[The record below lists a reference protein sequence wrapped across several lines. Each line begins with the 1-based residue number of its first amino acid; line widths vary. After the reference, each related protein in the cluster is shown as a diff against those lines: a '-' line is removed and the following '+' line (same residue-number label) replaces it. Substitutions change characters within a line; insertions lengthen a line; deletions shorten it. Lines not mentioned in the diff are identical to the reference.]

1 MNKKQLLKVGV
12 VLLAMTVL
20 GTGCKKKNKGIRGGD
35 NADVVEEEN
44 NKEAETKEEPKVD
57 EEKQAQA
64 EEDAKSEYEDE
75 ATFNED
81 NPDTSEE
88 IPLEQEKKP
97 ITAEQFKQY
106 FVNDYTVWENYVTEA
121 KATPVPTLLML
132 GNDTREDFLA
142 NARNLRGI
150 KEQLAGQFVV
160 KVIPVE
166 DMATHKG
173 ANYFGLEKDGSMLI
187 IDNTTGLPLQ
197 ASEEQLAYLKGK
209 GIDCDVTVKPE
220 NNFRVFKLNSVPTP
234 KNLENIY
241 KVLINP
247 NPAGVVQQP
256 VPGTEQPAQGIEQP
270 AQGQPV
276 EGQQHIQQP
285 TQGQPVQGQ
294 QPVAQPGQVQ
304 QQPAQQPAQ
313 GQPVEGQQPVQQPIQ
328 PAQQQPVENVDNT
341 GTGW

>member
-1 MNKKQLLKVGV
+1 MNKKQLSKVGV

-57 EEKQAQA
+57 EEKQAKA

-75 ATFNED
+75 ATFNKD

-88 IPLEQEKKP
+88 IPLEPEKKP

-106 FVNDYTVWENYVTEA
+106 FANDYTQWEKYAAEA
-121 KATPVPTLLML
+121 KAAPVPTLLVL

-160 KVIPVE
+160 KIVPVE

-197 ASEEQLAYLKGK
+197 ASEEQLTYLKGK

-220 NNFRVFKLNSVPTP
+220 NNFRVFKLNSVPTA

-256 VPGTEQPAQGIEQP
+256 VQGQTQPAQGTEQSAQQP

-276 EGQQHIQQP
+276 EGQQP

-313 GQPVEGQQPVQQPIQ
+313 PVQQQPVQGQEQ
-328 PAQQQPVENVDNT
+328 TVQGQEQTVQDVNNT
-341 GTGW
+341 GDSW

>member
-1 MNKKQLLKVGV
+1 MNKKQLSKVGV

-44 NKEAETKEEPKVD
+44 NKEAKTKEEPKVD
-57 EEKQAQA
+57 EEKQAKA

-75 ATFNED
+75 ATFNKD

-88 IPLEQEKKP
+88 IPLEPEKKP

-106 FVNDYTVWENYVTEA
+106 FANDYTQWEKYATEA
-121 KATPVPTLLML
+121 KAAPVPTLLVL

-160 KVIPVE
+160 KIVPVE

-197 ASEEQLAYLKGK
+197 ASEEQLTYLKGK

-220 NNFRVFKLNSVPTP
+220 NNFRVFKLNSVPTA

-256 VPGTEQPAQGIEQP
+256 VQGQTQPAQGTEQSAQQP

-276 EGQQHIQQP
+276 EGQQP

-313 GQPVEGQQPVQQPIQ
+313 PVQQQPVQGQE
-328 PAQQQPVENVDNT
+328 QPVQDVNNT
-341 GTGW
+341 GDSW

>member
-1 MNKKQLLKVGV
+1 MNKKQLSKIGV

-57 EEKQAQA
+57 EEKQAKA

-75 ATFNED
+75 ATYNED

-106 FVNDYTVWENYVTEA
+106 FANDYTVWENYVTEA
-121 KATPVPTLLML
+121 KAAPVPTLLML
-132 GNDTREDFLA
+132 GNDTSEDFLA

-220 NNFRVFKLNSVPTP
+220 NNFRAFKLNSVPTP

-270 AQGQPV
+270 AQGPAQGQPV
-276 EGQQHIQQP
+276 EGQQP

-313 GQPVEGQQPVQQPIQ
+313 PVQQQPVQGQE
-328 PAQQQPVENVDNT
+328 QPVQDVNNT
-341 GTGW
+341 GDSW

>member
-1 MNKKQLLKVGV
+1 MNKKQLSKVGV

-57 EEKQAQA
+57 EEKQAKA

-75 ATFNED
+75 ATFNKD

-88 IPLEQEKKP
+88 IPLEPEKKP

-106 FVNDYTVWENYVTEA
+106 FANDHTQWEKYATEA
-121 KATPVPTLLML
+121 KVAPVPTLLVL

-160 KVIPVE
+160 KIVPVE

-197 ASEEQLAYLKGK
+197 ASEEQLTYLKGK

-247 NPAGVVQQP
+247 NPAGVVAQP

-270 AQGQPV
+270 AQQPAQGQPV
-276 EGQQHIQQP
+276 QGQQP
-285 TQGQPVQGQ
+285 TQGQPVRGQ

-313 GQPVEGQQPVQQPIQ
+313 PVQQQPAQGQTQPVQD
-328 PAQQQPVENVDNT
+328 VNNT
-341 GTGW
+341 GDSW

>member
-1 MNKKQLLKVGV
+1 MNKKQLSKVGV

-57 EEKQAQA
+57 EEKQAKA

-75 ATFNED
+75 ATFNKD

-88 IPLEQEKKP
+88 IPLEPEKKP

-106 FVNDYTVWENYVTEA
+106 FANDYTQWEKYATEA
-121 KATPVPTLLML
+121 KAAPVPTLLVL

-160 KVIPVE
+160 KIVPVE

-197 ASEEQLAYLKGK
+197 ASEEQLTYLKGK

-220 NNFRVFKLNSVPTP
+220 NNFRVFKLNSVPTA

-256 VPGTEQPAQGIEQP
+256 VQGQTQPAQGTEQSAQQP

-276 EGQQHIQQP
+276 EGQQP

-313 GQPVEGQQPVQQPIQ
+313 PVQQQPVQGQEQ
-328 PAQQQPVENVDNT
+328 TVQDVNNT
-341 GTGW
+341 GDSW

>member
-1 MNKKQLLKVGV
+1 MNKKQLSKVGV

-57 EEKQAQA
+57 EEKQAKA

-75 ATFNED
+75 ATFNKD

-88 IPLEQEKKP
+88 IPLEPEKKP

-106 FVNDYTVWENYVTEA
+106 FANDYTQWEKYAAEA
-121 KATPVPTLLML
+121 KAAPVPTLLVL

-160 KVIPVE
+160 KIVPVE

-197 ASEEQLAYLKGK
+197 ASEEQLTYLKGK

-220 NNFRVFKLNSVPTP
+220 NNFRVFKLNSVPTA

-256 VPGTEQPAQGIEQP
+256 VQGQTQPAQGTEQSAQQP

-276 EGQQHIQQP
+276 EGQQP

-313 GQPVEGQQPVQQPIQ
+313 PVQQQPVQGQEQ
-328 PAQQQPVENVDNT
+328 TVQDVNNT
-341 GTGW
+341 GDSW

>member
-1 MNKKQLLKVGV
+1 MNKKQLSKVGV

-57 EEKQAQA
+57 EEKQAKA

-75 ATFNED
+75 ATFNKD

-88 IPLEQEKKP
+88 IPLEPEKKP

-106 FVNDYTVWENYVTEA
+106 FANDYTAWESYAAEA
-121 KATPVPTLLML
+121 KATPVPTLLVL

-160 KVIPVE
+160 KIVPVE

-197 ASEEQLAYLKGK
+197 ASEEQLTYLKGK

-256 VPGTEQPAQGIEQP
+256 VQGQTQPAQGTE
-270 AQGQPV
+270 
-276 EGQQHIQQP
+276 
-285 TQGQPVQGQ
+285 
-294 QPVAQPGQVQ
+294 
-304 QQPAQQPAQ
+304 QPAQ
-313 GQPVEGQQPVQQPIQ
+313 GQPVEGQQPVQQPQQPVAQQGEQ
-328 PAQQQPVENVDNT
+328 PAQQPAQPVQQQPVQGQEQPVQDVNNT
-341 GTGW
+341 GDSW

>member
-1 MNKKQLLKVGV
+1 MNKKQLSKVGV

-20 GTGCKKKNKGIRGGD
+20 GTVCKKKNKGIRGGD

-44 NKEAETKEEPKVD
+44 NKEAKTKEEPKVD
-57 EEKQAQA
+57 EEKQAKA
-64 EEDAKSEYEDE
+64 EEDAKSEYENE
-75 ATFNED
+75 ATFNKD

-88 IPLEQEKKP
+88 IPLEPEKKP

-106 FVNDYTVWENYVTEA
+106 FANDYTQWEKYATEA
-121 KATPVPTLLML
+121 KAAPVPTLLVL

-160 KVIPVE
+160 KIVPVE

-197 ASEEQLAYLKGK
+197 ASEEQLTYLKGK
-209 GIDCDVTVKPE
+209 GIDCDITVKPE
-220 NNFRVFKLNSVPTP
+220 NNFRVFKLNSVPTA

-256 VPGTEQPAQGIEQP
+256 VQGQTQPSQGTEQSAQQP

-276 EGQQHIQQP
+276 EGQQP

-313 GQPVEGQQPVQQPIQ
+313 GQPVPQQPVQQQ
-328 PAQQQPVENVDNT
+328 PAQGQTQPVQDVNNT
-341 GTGW
+341 GDSW

>member
-1 MNKKQLLKVGV
+1 MNKKQLSKVGV

-44 NKEAETKEEPKVD
+44 NKEAKTKEEPKVD
-57 EEKQAQA
+57 EEKQAKA

-75 ATFNED
+75 ATFNKD

-88 IPLEQEKKP
+88 IPLEPEKKP

-106 FVNDYTVWENYVTEA
+106 FANDYTQWEKYATEA
-121 KATPVPTLLML
+121 KAAPVPTLLVL

-160 KVIPVE
+160 KIVPVE

-197 ASEEQLAYLKGK
+197 ASEEQLTYLKGK

-256 VPGTEQPAQGIEQP
+256 VQGQTQPAQGTEQS
-270 AQGQPV
+270 A
-276 EGQQHIQQP
+276 QQP

-313 GQPVEGQQPVQQPIQ
+313 GQPVQQQPVQQQ
-328 PAQQQPVENVDNT
+328 PSQGQTQPVQDVNNT
-341 GTGW
+341 GDSW

>member
-1 MNKKQLLKVGV
+1 MNKKQLSKVGV

-57 EEKQAQA
+57 EEKQAKA

-75 ATFNED
+75 ATFNKD

-88 IPLEQEKKP
+88 IPLEPEKKP

-106 FVNDYTVWENYVTEA
+106 FANDYTQWEKYAAEA
-121 KATPVPTLLML
+121 KAAPVPTLLVL

-160 KVIPVE
+160 KIVPVE

-197 ASEEQLAYLKGK
+197 ASEEQLTYLKGK

-220 NNFRVFKLNSVPTP
+220 NNFRVFKLNSVPTA

-256 VPGTEQPAQGIEQP
+256 VQGQTQPAQGTEQSAQQP

-276 EGQQHIQQP
+276 E
-285 TQGQPVQGQ
+285 GQ

-313 GQPVEGQQPVQQPIQ
+313 PVQQQPVQGQEQ
-328 PAQQQPVENVDNT
+328 TVQDVNNT
-341 GTGW
+341 GDSW

>member
-1 MNKKQLLKVGV
+1 MNKKQLSKVGV

-57 EEKQAQA
+57 EEKQAKA

-75 ATFNED
+75 ATFNKD

-88 IPLEQEKKP
+88 IPLEPEKKP

-106 FVNDYTVWENYVTEA
+106 FANDYTQWEKYAAEA
-121 KATPVPTLLML
+121 KVAPVPTLLVL

-160 KVIPVE
+160 KIVPVE

-197 ASEEQLAYLKGK
+197 ASEEQLTYLKGK

-220 NNFRVFKLNSVPTP
+220 NNFRVFKLNSVPTA

-256 VPGTEQPAQGIEQP
+256 VQGTEQPAQGIEQP
-270 AQGQPV
+270 AQQPAQGQPV
-276 EGQQHIQQP
+276 EGQQP

-313 GQPVEGQQPVQQPIQ
+313 PVQQQPVQGQEQ
-328 PAQQQPVENVDNT
+328 TVQDVNNT
-341 GTGW
+341 GDSW

>member
-1 MNKKQLLKVGV
+1 MNKKQLSKVGV

-57 EEKQAQA
+57 EEKQAKA

-75 ATFNED
+75 ATFNKD

-88 IPLEQEKKP
+88 IPLEPEKKP

-106 FVNDYTVWENYVTEA
+106 FANDYTQWEKYATEA
-121 KATPVPTLLML
+121 KAAPVPTLLVL

-160 KVIPVE
+160 KIVPVE

-197 ASEEQLAYLKGK
+197 ASEEQLTYLKGK

-220 NNFRVFKLNSVPTP
+220 NNFRVFKLNSVPTA

-256 VPGTEQPAQGIEQP
+256 VQGQTQPAQGTEQSAQQP

-276 EGQQHIQQP
+276 EGQQP

-313 GQPVEGQQPVQQPIQ
+313 PVQQQPVQGQEQ
-328 PAQQQPVENVDNT
+328 TVQDVNDT
-341 GTGW
+341 GDSW